1 MNNGV
6 WARISDAITLG
17 ALEVVERFEDLPR
30 AVRGILFLAL
40 LVGLF
45 ALMRGLG
52 VTGSRRVPMG
62 RVRSF

>member
-1 MNNGV
+1 M
-6 WARISDAITLG
+6 RIYR
-17 ALEVVERFEDLPR
+17 ERFW
-30 AVRGILFLAL
+30 GILFLAL